1 MRKPLFAAL
10 LALPVLML
18 SGPSSATDNCDP
30 IKAQIE
36 AKMRAGGLSNFSLVT
51 VELGTSRSGRVVGT
65 CGMGS
70 RQIVYLPSVAL
81 GDAASGVLSP
91 ASPAPR
97 RAAAR
102 ENPADK
108 IPTECKD
115 GSVVVGPDCD
125 NPRAVRMSKAHIEKA
140 ASAP

>member
-1 MRKPLFAAL
+1 MRQPLFTAL
-10 LALPVLML
+10 FALPLSML
-18 SGPSSATDNCDP
+18 SGPSPAADNCDP

-36 AKMRAGGLSNFSLVT
+36 ARMRAGGLSNFTLVT
-51 VELGTSRSGRVVGT
+51 VELSTARSGRVVGT

-70 RQIVYLPSVAL
+70 RQIVYLPGVAL
-81 GDAASGVLSP
+81 GDADGAIT
-91 ASPAPR
+91 AAPR